1 MSGGVFSEQHTTG
14 ASATLKTHPGG
25 SWWPLD
31 EARDDKEVADG
42 PHPRCPPSVKGGIF
56 LYLSVGCQGQPG
68 LRSSVVTQILWDLL
82 DQPQLVISSALSPSV
97 LSVGDGVWGMV
108 LASLLASATSTSLC
122 ARLCAGQCCP
132 SLLWGASRALS
143 ARQRRSK
150 GGV

>member
-1 MSGGVFSEQHTTG
+1 MESFQNSTPQVPQTY
-14 ASATLKTHPGG
+14 PGG

-82 DQPQLVISSALSPSV
+82 NQPQPVISGPFSSSV
-97 LSVGDGVWGMV
+97 LSVGDECGGWCWLLCWLQQQAQVCMPGSV
-108 LASLLASATSTSLC
+108 QGSAALASYGGRQGLSLRDREG
-122 ARLCAGQCCP
+122 ARAGCED
-132 SLLWGASRALS
+132 G
-143 ARQRRSK
+143 
-150 GGV
+150 